1 MRKPAIRDVVARTSE
16 VAAGRRLHTWNDLLG
31 SYPGLIGVKTGHTS
45 EAGWSQVAAA
55 RGRGL
60 TVYATILG
68 SPSRSERNADL
79 AELLDW
85 GFDQYRVVEPVV
97 SGREYARAETAY
109 DRPAV
114 RLVAAGSVVRLV
126 RVGRPL
132 VQRVVAPAVVA
143 LPVRRGQVLGRV
155 EVWDGRRLLGS
166 RKLVAA
172 NTIEKPSRFGRAT
185 WYAGRA
191 LDNVWDLVS

>member
-1 MRKPAIRDVVARTSE
+1 VAETGG

-31 SYPGLIGVKTGHTS
+31 RYPGVIGVKTGHTS
-45 EAGWSQVAAA
+45 DAGWSQVAAA

-68 SPSRSERNADL
+68 SPSRGERNADL
-79 AELLDW
+79 VELLDW
-85 GFDQYRVVEPVV
+85 GFDQYRIVEPVV

-109 DRPAV
+109 DRPSV

-132 VQRVVAPAVVA
+132 VQRVIAPAVVS

-155 EVWDGRRLLGS
+155 EVRAGGQVLGS
-166 RKLVAA
+166 RQLVAA
-172 NTIEKPSRFGRAT
+172 NTVEKPGRFGRAT
-185 WYAGRA
+185 WYARRA
-191 LDNVWDLVS
+191 LDNAWELVT

>member
-1 MRKPAIRDVVARTSE
+1 MVERASRVEAYAPEQPRPLDGVRGDERRARDHL
-16 VAAGRRLHTWNDLLG
+16 AAVEHLH
-31 SYPGLIGVKTGHTS
+31 
-45 EAGWSQVAAA
+45 
-55 RGRGL
+55 
-60 TVYATILG
+60 
-68 SPSRSERNADL
+68 L

-109 DRPAV
+109 GRPAV

-132 VQRVVAPAVVA
+132 VQRVVAPAVVS

-155 EVWDGRRLLGS
+155 EIRADGRVLGS
-166 RKLVAA
+166 RQLVAA
-172 NTIEKPSRFGRAT
+172 NTIEKPNRFGRAK
-185 WYAGRA
+185 WYARRA
-191 LDNVWDLVS
+191 LDNAWDLVT